1 MSNFQG
7 IRAAL
12 RLMAAAGLSL
22 LVAFGASAQTVH
34 YIHTDGLGSVVLVT
48 DKDRNSIER
57 SEYEPY
63 GDLLNHPLTEAPAYA
78 GHVMDA
84 ATGLTY
90 MQQRYYDQG
99 IGRFLSVDP
108 IDSSSMSTDKFN
120 RYLYAN
126 NNPYRYNDPDG
137 RDSCDVCNGLAAQAR
152 SAAINYAAKKA
163 VDLGR
168 GAVEGAKNVVK
179 QEIKSL
185 KDLLR
190 ERDVVVSLGGA
201 GMIGSP
207 LVGNSVT
214 SPGVTLVG
222 DLGVVANLT
231 HPQIGFQFNLGG
243 IPSIGGGGVASLNAS
258 VGLNDGPLTTG
269 ISQTNIAFAQIS
281 AVPETGTPID
291 VGFAAQWSG
300 SGKSASFGLKPGVGS
315 YIGAGSGTMITG
327 TLITPSPQR
336 LRKEG
341 K

>member
-1 MSNFQG
+1 MLK
-7 IRAAL
+7 IRVVKAML
-12 RLMAAAGLSL
+12 RATAAAAISL
-22 LVAFGASAQTVH
+22 LVALSASAQTIRYV
-34 YIHTDGLGSVVLVT
+34 HTDGLGSVVLVT

-108 IDSSSMSTDKFN
+108 IDSSSTSIDKFN
-120 RYLYAN
+120 RYWYAN

-137 RDSCDVCNGLAAQAR
+137 RDSCDVCNGLATQAK

-168 GAVEGAKNVVK
+168 GAVDGAKNVVK
-179 QEIKSL
+179 QEIKSI
-185 KDLLR
+185 KDLLS
-190 ERDVVVSLGGA
+190 ERDVVASFGVA
-201 GMIGSP
+201 GMIGAP
-207 LVGNSVT
+207 VVGNSVF
-214 SPGVTLVG
+214 SPGVTVAG
-222 DLGVVANLT
+222 DFGVVANFT
-231 HPQIGFQFNLGG
+231 HPQIGLQFNLGG
-243 IPSIGGGGVASLNAS
+243 VPSIGGGGVASLNAS

-269 ISQTNIAFAQIS
+269 ISQTNIAFAQMS
-281 AVPETGTPID
+281 AAPETGTPVD
-291 VGFAAQWSG
+291 VGFAAQWSDG
-300 SGKSASFGLKPGVGS
+300 GKSASFGLKPGVGS
-315 YIGAGSGTMITG
+315 YIGAGAGKMITG